1 MGLLDETNQ
10 SNIMQLIVGCGPNWP
25 KRKGD
30 IFLDVLPFNGVDVVH
45 NLDQCPWPFKENEFD
60 EVSAIHV
67 VEHLQSLLDFM
78 NECHRILKPGGSLY
92 IETPEAGADL
102 DLQFA
107 DPTHVRCYRKHTF
120 VNYFT
125 RAEAPKFGYTDK
137 YWSIWHLESKNG
149 NLIFHGQPIK

>member
-1 MGLLDETNQ
+1 
-10 SNIMQLIVGCGPNWP
+10 MQLIVGCGPNWP
-25 KRKGD
+25 KRKDD
-30 IFLDVLPFNGVDVVH
+30 IFLDVRPFAGVDVVH
-45 NLDQCPWPFKENEFD
+45 DLDDCPWPFKTDSFN

-67 VEHLQSLLDFM
+67 VEHLQNLIAFM
-78 NECHRILKPGGSLY
+78 DECHRILKPGGSLY

-125 RAEAPKFGYTDK
+125 RAEAPKFGYTYK
-137 YWSIWHLESKNG
+137 HWSIWHLESKNG

>member
-1 MGLLDETNQ
+1 MDEQNQ
-10 SNIMQLIVGCGPNWP
+10 RNNMQLIVGCGPNWP
-25 KRKGD
+25 KREND
-30 IFLDVLPFNGVDVVH
+30 IFLDVRPFAGVDVVH
-45 NLDQCPWPFKENEFD
+45 DLDDCPWPFKTDSFN

-67 VEHLQSLLDFM
+67 VEHLKNLVAFM
-78 NECHRILKPGGSLY
+78 YECLRILKPGGSLY

-102 DLQFA
+102 DLHFA
-107 DPTHVRCYRKHTF
+107 DPTHIRCYRKHTF

-137 YWSIWHLESKNG
+137 HWSIWHLESKNG

>member
-1 MGLLDETNQ
+1 
-10 SNIMQLIVGCGPNWP
+10 MQLIVGCGPNWP
-25 KRKGD
+25 KRNGD
-30 IFLDVLPFNGVDVVH
+30 VFLDVRPFAGVDVVH
-45 NLDQCPWPFKENEFD
+45 DLNIIQWPFADDSMNEI
-60 EVSAIHV
+60 SAIHV
-67 VEHLQSLLDFM
+67 VEHLDSLLDFM

-92 IETPEAGADL
+92 IETPEAGANL

-137 YWSIWHLESKNG
+137 LWSIWHLEARDG